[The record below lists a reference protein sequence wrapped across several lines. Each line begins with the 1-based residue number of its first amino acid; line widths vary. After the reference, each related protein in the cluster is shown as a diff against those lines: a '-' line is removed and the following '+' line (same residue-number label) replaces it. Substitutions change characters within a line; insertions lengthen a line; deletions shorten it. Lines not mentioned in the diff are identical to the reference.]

1 MLLKPIPTR
10 QVVHLLF
17 TLTGNDASEAL
28 TADLKACSP
37 EIEQHAITLRIADHQ
52 KFIASIFDRLNSY
65 GS

>member
-1 MLLKPIPTR
+1 MPRTFPILPLR
-10 QVVHLLF
+10 QAD
-17 TLTGNDASEAL
+17 NPASEAL
-28 TADLKACSP
+28 TADLKACGP

>member
-1 MLLKPIPTR
+1 M
-10 QVVHLLF
+10 
-17 TLTGNDASEAL
+17 ASEAL